1 MCGISGVYGP
11 GAPIMA
17 LQIVLGQ
24 LERGTLGCGVALTQK
39 HKGNSRISVLKA
51 PIHPIQFVGKYFA
64 RLDRNS
70 VAAIAHN
77 RLPSRGTVSY
87 LNTHPFMACDRS
99 FAIVHN
105 GNVFFKRSTIHKIK
119 KGHRILG
126 QTDSEIVC
134 HIIEQYYNMHGD
146 MVTALAELADTEFRG
161 AVLVLCKSGE
171 IYGLRKGLEPIHYAT
186 VDDHVL
192 IASSENAIRNLVN
205 KKADIRRLKS
215 GQIIKV
221 KGLDVS
227 IHDTDSVD
235 ELELMDD
242 YALMCDFRYPSS
254 WRQYFRKANSLYF
267 TF

>member
-1 MCGISGVYGP
+1 MCGISGVCGP
-11 GAPIMA
+11 RAPIMA
-17 LQIVLGQ
+17 LQLILGQ
-24 LERGTLGCGVALTQK
+24 LERGTLGCGVAFT
-39 HKGNSRISVLKA
+39 KGPRISVLKA
-51 PIHPIQFVGKYFA
+51 PIHPIQFIGKYFV
-64 RLDRNS
+64 RLDRSS

-77 RLPSRGTVSY
+77 RMPSRGAVSY
-87 LNTHPFMACDRS
+87 LNTHPFVDCSRS

-105 GNVFFKRSTIHKIK
+105 GNVLFKRSTILKIK
-119 KGHRILG
+119 KDHRILG
-126 QTDSEIVC
+126 ETDSEIAC
-134 HIIEQYYNMHGD
+134 HIVEQYYNMHGD

-161 AVLVLCKSGE
+161 AILVLYKNGE
-171 IYGLRKGLEPIHYAT
+171 IYGLRKGLEPICYCA
-186 VDDHVL
+186 VDGHVL

-235 ELELMDD
+235 DFELMDD
-242 YALMCDFRYPSS
+242 YALMCDFRYPYS
-254 WRQYFRKANSLYF
+254 WRQYFRKANSLCF